1 MEKKS
6 TKKSVIIILI
16 IILVALVSSVVTFG
30 VLRYQNANNEKNA
43 YYGMDTSNTNELYE
57 LSNSNNL
64 IYDAKANRI
73 FESNCLGNY
82 NTNLLSYGCIYS
94 DGEIKIVSTDNIVLE
109 QNGEKIKISGT
120 PGSYINRIG
129 DSVYYRNDEDRK
141 VYHYS
146 IKSQET
152 HCLIEKRCGEVI
164 VSTKGIAFIDY
175 ESESLSHYSFE
186 DKEIKCISEEK
197 ITEFAIVGD
206 KYFCL
211 AKNGNLFLL
220 NADGKS
226 SLVEKDVDKFYY
238 AGNIVI
244 QKKDSVFVLNNS
256 ILSKLRG
263 KNIKGRLVGCDDE
276 RVYIIEDKDISSYD
290 IQDGKFIDTVTTLSD
305 DQVLK
310 SFYIFNDVY
319 ELIVMNK
326 TNEQYISKNIS
337 VK

>member
-1 MEKKS
+1 MENKS

-16 IILVALVSSVVTFG
+16 IILVAIVSSVVTFG
-30 VLRYQNANNEKNA
+30 VLRYQNAYNEKNA

-109 QNGEKIKISGT
+109 QNGQKIEISGT

-141 VYHYS
+141 VYRYS

-152 HCLIEKRCGEVI
+152 HCLIEKQCGEVI

-175 ESESLSHYSFE
+175 ESESLSYYSFE
-186 DKEIKCISEEK
+186 DKDIKCLSEEK
-197 ITEFAIVGD
+197 LIEFATVGD

-220 NADGKS
+220 NAAGKS
-226 SLVEKDVDKFYY
+226 SLLEKDVDKFYY
-238 AGNIVI
+238 VGNIVI
-244 QKKDSVFVLNNS
+244 QKKDNVFVLTS
-256 ILSKLRG
+256 FSAL
-263 KNIKGRLVGCDDE
+263 KNLT
-276 RVYIIEDKDISSYD
+276 S
-290 IQDGKFIDTVTTLSD
+290 
-305 DQVLK
+305 
-310 SFYIFNDVY
+310 
-319 ELIVMNK
+319 
-326 TNEQYISKNIS
+326 
-337 VK
+337 

>member
-1 MEKKS
+1 MENKS
-6 TKKSVIIILI
+6 TKKSVIIVFV
-16 IILVALVSSVVTFG
+16 IILVAIVSSVVTFG
-30 VLRYQNANNEKNA
+30 VLRYRNAYNEKIA
-43 YYGMDTSNTNELYE
+43 YYGIDTSDTDELYE
-57 LSNSNNL
+57 LSNSNDL
-64 IYDAKANRI
+64 IYDTKANRI

-109 QNGEKIKISGT
+109 QNGQKIKISGT

-152 HCLIEKRCGEVI
+152 HCLIEKQCGEVI
-164 VSTKGIAFIDY
+164 VSTKGIAFINY
-175 ESESLSHYSFE
+175 ESEFLSYYSFE
-186 DKEIKCISEEK
+186 AKDIKCLSEEK
-197 ITEFAIVGD
+197 LIEFATVGN

-220 NADGKS
+220 DEAGKS

-244 QKKDSVFVLNNS
+244 QKKDNIFVLNNS
-256 ILSKLRG
+256 ILNKLSS
-263 KNIKGRLVGCDDE
+263 KNIKGRLVGCDDK
-276 RVYIIEDKDISSYD
+276 RIYIIADKDISSYD

-305 DQVLK
+305 GQVLK
-310 SFYIFNDVY
+310 SLYIVNDGY

-326 TNEQYISKNIS
+326 TNEQYVSRNIS
-337 VK
+337 IK

>member
-1 MEKKS
+1 M
-6 TKKSVIIILI
+6 
-16 IILVALVSSVVTFG
+16 
-30 VLRYQNANNEKNA
+30 
-43 YYGMDTSNTNELYE
+43 
-57 LSNSNNL
+57 
-64 IYDAKANRI
+64 
-73 FESNCLGNY
+73 
-82 NTNLLSYGCIYS
+82 
-94 DGEIKIVSTDNIVLE
+94 
-109 QNGEKIKISGT
+109 
-120 PGSYINRIG
+120 
-129 DSVYYRNDEDRK
+129 
-141 VYHYS
+141 
-146 IKSQET
+146 
-152 HCLIEKRCGEVI
+152 
-164 VSTKGIAFIDY
+164 
-175 ESESLSHYSFE
+175 
-186 DKEIKCISEEK
+186 
-197 ITEFAIVGD
+197 
-206 KYFCL
+206 
-211 AKNGNLFLL
+211 AKNGNLFLFNL
-220 NADGKS
+220 DGKS

-337 VK
+337 IK

>member
-1 MEKKS
+1 MENKTDKKS
-6 TKKSVIIILI
+6 AIIIFV
-16 IILVALVSSVVTFG
+16 IILVAIVSSVITFG
-30 VLRYQNANNEKNA
+30 VLRYRNAYNEKNE
-43 YYGMDTSNTNELYE
+43 YYGIKVSSTDELYKI
-57 LSNSNNL
+57 SSSNNL
-64 IYDAKANRI
+64 IYDTKASRI

-109 QNGEKIKISGT
+109 QNGQRITISEK

-141 VYHYS
+141 VYCYS

-152 HCLIEKRCGEVI
+152 HCLIEKQCGEVI

-175 ESESLSHYSFE
+175 ESEALSYYSFE
-186 DKEIKCISEEK
+186 DKDIKCLSEEK
-197 ITEFAIVGD
+197 LIEFATVGD

-211 AKNGNLFLL
+211 AKNGNLILL
-220 NADGKS
+220 NAAGKS
-226 SLVEKDVDKFYY
+226 SLLEKDVDKFYY
-238 AGNIVI
+238 VGNIVI
-244 QKKDSVFVLNNS
+244 QKKDNVFVLNNS
-256 ILSKLRG
+256 ILNIPSG
-263 KNIKGRLVGCDDE
+263 KNIKGRLVGCDYE
-276 RVYIIEDKDISSYD
+276 KIYIIEEKDISSYD
-290 IQDGKFIDTVTTLSD
+290 IQDGEFIDTVTMLSD

-310 SFYIFNDVY
+310 SFYIFNDGY

-326 TNEQYISKNIS
+326 ANEQYISKNIS